1 MILTLTLT
9 LVAGAVTRMLKRKL
23 SMAWEQWQFWYEDL
37 LRQRD
42 LLASAMARIQ
52 KLKLSQ
58 VLTLTSTLT

>member
-1 MILTLTLT
+1 
-9 LVAGAVTRMLKRKL
+9 MLKRKL